1 MTPYNLTLR
10 AVIAWPLIILLSGL
24 LSREELRAGCELLA
38 KHNGS
43 ISLSPEDLDNL
54 VDTMDI
60 NKDGEINF
68 NEFLESFRMVDNKFS
83 NGNLWSWHYRFINGY
98 VELNVHADKMTT

>member
-1 MTPYNLTLR
+1 MKFFKIKNKKKEIENHT
-10 AVIAWPLIILLSGL
+10 LSGL

-43 ISLSPEDLDNL
+43 MSLSPEELDNL

-68 NEFLESFRMVDNKFS
+68 NEFLESFRMVDNKFAS
-83 NGNLWSWHYRFINGY
+83 ANGNI
-98 VELNVHADKMTT
+98 

>member
-1 MTPYNLTLR
+1 MIIFSNFSLFHIFSLVSTLFKPTFSK
-10 AVIAWPLIILLSGL
+10 IPGL

-43 ISLSPEDLDNL
+43 ISLSPEELDNL

-68 NEFLESFRMVDNKFS
+68 NEFLESFRMVDNKFASS
-83 NGNLWSWHYRFINGY
+83 NGNI
-98 VELNVHADKMTT
+98 